1 MRMVW
6 IGVVTLVAALL
17 ATVPAGSRRPW
28 TRAGRRPPGPLP
40 LFPPD
45 NWWNV
50 DVSGAPVDGGSAAFI
65 TFINN
70 GGQRRLHPDL
80 GGEVS
85 PGSIQTYGMPYAVVD
100 GTQPRLTVDFV
111 LYANQSDGVGVPF
124 YPDSRG
130 GDHRAALDR
139 GR

>member
-17 ATVPAGSRRPW
+17 ATMPAGA
-28 TRAGRRPPGPLP
+28 AGLGPVQGGALPGPLP

-65 TFINN
+65 AHINN
-70 GGQRRLHPDL
+70 GSQPSADRTG
-80 GGEVS
+80 
-85 PGSIQTYGMPYAVVD
+85 
-100 GTQPRLTVDFV
+100 QPRRDYTAATSSNTRRKFPPSTFATSSRERPRASSAAPIVG
-111 LYANQSDGVGVPF
+111 QSP
-124 YPDSRG
+124 
-130 GDHRAALDR
+130 
-139 GR
+139 